1 MAESGTVQDT
11 IRGSYRDRVH
21 NNDLHEQAM
30 KKDASKN
37 VDMGVIISG
46 DKITTSHITIIITK
60 ILNDFFSAIIF
71 SIFKHQ

>member
-1 MAESGTVQDT
+1 MAESGTVQDP

-46 DKITTSHITIIITK
+46 DKITISPHH
-60 ILNDFFSAIIF
+60 NNHNQDSE
-71 SIFKHQ
+71 